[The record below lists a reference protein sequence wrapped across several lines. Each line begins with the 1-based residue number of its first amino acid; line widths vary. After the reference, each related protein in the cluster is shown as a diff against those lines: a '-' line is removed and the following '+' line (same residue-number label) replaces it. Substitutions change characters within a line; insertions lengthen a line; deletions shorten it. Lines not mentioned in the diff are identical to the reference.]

1 MKFKFWIL
9 LISSYLIAFS
19 TNLIP
24 SLKHPDSNISIFNLL
39 ATFLLLIAFLIV
51 IKKVWSSGKLHKSL
65 KRFLLVGFI
74 SGLVIYGIKIFEDT
88 LMNYNVLDMTA
99 SIQYLIYL
107 LFITPL
113 FGMNYLFDMGYG
125 NFSLLISVVYIFILF
140 AVITF
145 KKADGPN
152 V

>member
-88 LMNYNVLDMTA
+88 LMNYNFLDMIA
-99 SIQYLIYL
+99 SIQYPIYL

>member
-1 MKFKFWIL
+1 MKFKFWVL

-51 IKKVWSSGKLHKSL
+51 IKKVWSSGKLHKNL

-88 LMNYNVLDMTA
+88 LMNYNVLDMIA
-99 SIQYLIYL
+99 SIQYPFYL

-113 FGMNYLFDMGYG
+113 FGLNYLFDISYEM
-125 NFSLLISVVYIFILF
+125 FSLLISAVYALIIII
-140 AVITF
+140 VISLKHAKTY
-145 KKADGPN
+145 N

>member
-88 LMNYNVLDMTA
+88 LMNYNVLDMIA
-99 SIQYLIYL
+99 SIQYPIYL